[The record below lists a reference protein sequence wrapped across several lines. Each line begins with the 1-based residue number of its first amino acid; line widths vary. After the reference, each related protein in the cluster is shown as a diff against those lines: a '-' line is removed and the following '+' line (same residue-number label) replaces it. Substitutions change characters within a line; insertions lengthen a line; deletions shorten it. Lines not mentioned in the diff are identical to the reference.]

1 MSQEQLVTDITNAPK
16 EYLHEI
22 NPMTVKLSESQK
34 RFRQEMGDVKELLQ
48 SILDNGQIQP
58 ILVTR
63 DNQLVCGGRRLAAC
77 LMGGILVKAIYTD
90 EVEPLT
96 LRTIELEENLKR
108 KAFTPAEEVAAVKE
122 IHELKQKQFGVST
135 SGKEGGWTLKN
146 TAQMLGKTHVSIIK
160 DMRLADMVA
169 RFPELATAKKKS
181 EIDKAAKGLDRL
193 TSVIATVAENKQKT
207 DAMDTLWRIFQADA
221 TEHMAAQPDSS
232 IDIILTDPP
241 YGIDIDKNAGSAGG
255 TTGGNNVSGFTFD
268 DSITTALPLYEALAK
283 ESYRFTTDSAHGFIF
298 LGPEFF
304 WAVRELFKASGWLCY
319 PKPIVWIK
327 RITGQCNAPHAWP
340 SSCYE
345 MALYC
350 RKQNSRFVQE
360 GRADWLECDI
370 AKDKVHPTEKPV
382 RLGEMLL
389 ERISLPGQ
397 LVYDPFM
404 GSGAFIE
411 SATRMKLRSIGCDIL
426 TESYA
431 TALNRMTT
439 YEKEH
444 KKE

>member
-1 MSQEQLVTDITNAPK
+1 MSQLLTDITTVPK

-22 NPMTVKLSESQK
+22 NPMLIKLSESQK

-58 ILVTR
+58 ILITR
-63 DNQLVCGGRRLAAC
+63 DNSLVCGGRRLAAC
-77 LMGGILVKAIYTD
+77 LLGGVNVKAIYTD

-146 TAQMLGKTHVSIIK
+146 TAQMLGKTHATIIR
-160 DMRLADMVA
+160 DMNLADMVA
-169 RFPELATAKKKS
+169 RFPELAKAKKKS

-193 TSVIATVAENKQKT
+193 TSVLATVAENKAKT
-207 DAMDTLWRIFQADA
+207 DSMDTLWSIHQADA
-221 TEHMAAQPDSS
+221 ILHMAEQPDNS
-232 IDIILTDPP
+232 INILLTDPP
-241 YGIDIDKNAGSAGG
+241 YGIDIDKTAGTAGG
-255 TTGGNNVSGFTFD
+255 TTGGQNVAGFSFD
-268 DSITTALPLYEALAK
+268 DSFATALPLYEALAK
-283 ESYRFTTDSAHGFIF
+283 ESYRFTTDDAHGFVF

-304 WAVRELFKASGWLCY
+304 WQVRTLFTASGWLCY

-327 RITGQCNAPHAWP
+327 RTSGQCNVPHAWP

-350 RKQNSRFVQE
+350 RKPASRFVQE

-370 AKDKVHPTEKPV
+370 AKDKIHPTEKPV

-389 ERISLPGQ
+389 ERISLPGA
-397 LVYDPFM
+397 LLYDPFM

-411 SATRMKLRSIGCDIL
+411 SATRMKLRSIGCDVL
-426 TESYA
+426 AESYA
-431 TALNRMTT
+431 VAMNRMRN
-439 YEKEH
+439 YEVEN

>member
-1 MSQEQLVTDITNAPK
+1 ME
-16 EYLHEI
+16 
-22 NPMTVKLSESQK
+22 VKLSDSQK

-58 ILVTR
+58 ILITR

-77 LMGGILVKAIYTD
+77 LMGSIKVKAIYTD

-96 LRTIELEENLKR
+96 LRTLELEENLKR
-108 KAFTPAEEVAAVKE
+108 KAFTPAEEVSAVKE
-122 IHELKQKQFGVST
+122 IHELKQKQYGAST

-146 TAQMLGKTHVSIIK
+146 TAALLGKTHATIIR
-160 DMRLADMVA
+160 DMNLADMVA
-169 RFPELATAKKKS
+169 RFPELANAKKKS

-207 DAMDTLWRIFQADA
+207 DAMTTLWSVYQADA
-221 TEHMAAQPDSS
+221 TAHMRTLPDNSV
-232 IDIILTDPP
+232 DILLTDPP
-241 YGIDIDKNAGSAGG
+241 YGIDIDKTAGSAGG
-255 TTGGNNVSGFTFD
+255 TTGGYNISGFTFD
-268 DSITTALPLYEALAK
+268 DSLQTALPLYETLAK
-283 ESYRFTTDSAHGFIF
+283 ESFRFTANNAHGFVF

-304 WAVRELFKASGWLCY
+304 WAVRQIFAASGWLCY

-327 RITGQCNAPHAWP
+327 RTTGQCNAPHAWP

-350 RKQNSRFVQE
+350 RKADSRFIQE
-360 GRADWLECDI
+360 GRADWVECDI
-370 AKDKVHPTEKPV
+370 VKDKTHPTEKPV

-431 TALNRMTT
+431 TALNRMTQ

-444 KKE
+444 KRD